1 MSPTDRG
8 AQCGRVMRHR
18 LWLLLVSVS
27 AFAADTPPPW
37 EKPAAASFLG
47 QQVFREN
54 CAVCHDIDKDQ
65 KSTRKIGPSL
75 YHLFKNP
82 KLPLSK
88 GKPNRAY
95 VMVRIQYGG
104 PVMPAFM
111 KRMNDGQMAALLA

>member
-1 MSPTDRG
+1 MTKWLS
-8 AQCGRVMRHR
+8 
-18 LWLLLVSVS
+18 LLL
-27 AFAADTPPPW
+27 FAGTVMASDNGAPPW
-37 EKPAAASFLG
+37 ERLSPPPG
-47 QQVFREN
+47 QSLFREN

-75 YHLFKNP
+75 NHLFKNP
-82 KLPLSK
+82 KLPLSR

-111 KRMNDGQMAALLA
+111 KRMTDPQIAELLTYLESK